1 MKNFNVTSMLVMLMF
16 MCITSMQAQSITPSK
31 KYITKELNN
40 VSNFSSIRV
49 LGSPD
54 VEYRQ
59 SSDSKT
65 TVSIYGS
72 DNLVD
77 LLEVSTVNGVLQVNI
92 KKGVKILSGERRL
105 KVIASSPSLDDVDI
119 KGSADVYLKGTLKG
133 ADLNLNITGSGDIEA
148 ENLQYTNLSAFIKG
162 SGDIDVKN
170 VKATTVKTI
179 VSGSGDVKM
188 KGSTQTAMLTV
199 NGSGDISAD
208 KLTATN
214 VVATVSGSGDISCYA
229 SKQLDAKASGSGDIE
244 YKGIPSYGWG
254 ARCRRICTWGY
265 FKDLRSG
272 KKFYVF
278 NSHTDH
284 EATEARRQSSF
295 MLLEQVRKIAK
306 GRPTFCTGDFNATP
320 DEEPVQLLLKDSLLL
335 DSYKC
340 TLTPPKG
347 PSGSFY
353 AYDKTGKTAKRI
365 DFIFVTPKIK
375 ILSYHTIDDDIKYN
389 KYSSDHF
396 PVMVEALLK

>member
-214 VVATVSGSGDISCYA
+214 VVYSA
-229 SKQLDAKASGSGDIE
+229 SQNVQIRSFAFL
-244 YKGIPSYGWG
+244 PVFPF
-254 ARCRRICTWGY
+254 RCRAHRILFSDG
-265 FKDLRSG
+265 
-272 KKFYVF
+272 
-278 NSHTDH
+278 
-284 EATEARRQSSF
+284 
-295 MLLEQVRKIAK
+295 
-306 GRPTFCTGDFNATP
+306 
-320 DEEPVQLLLKDSLLL
+320 
-335 DSYKC
+335 
-340 TLTPPKG
+340 
-347 PSGSFY
+347 
-353 AYDKTGKTAKRI
+353 
-365 DFIFVTPKIK
+365 
-375 ILSYHTIDDDIKYN
+375 ILVHI
-389 KYSSDHF
+389 
-396 PVMVEALLK
+396 PR

>member
-1 MKNFNVTSMLVMLMF
+1 

-133 ADLNLNITGSGDIEA
+133 ADLNLNITGSGDI
-148 ENLQYTNLSAFIKG
+148 
-162 SGDIDVKN
+162 
-170 VKATTVKTI
+170 
-179 VSGSGDVKM
+179 
-188 KGSTQTAMLTV
+188 
-199 NGSGDISAD
+199 SAD

-244 YKGIPSYGWG
+244 YKGSPSIVNKQGK
-254 ARCRRICTWGY
+254 
-265 FKDLRSG
+265 KDSISG
-272 KKFYVF
+272 K
-278 NSHTDH
+278 
-284 EATEARRQSSF
+284 
-295 MLLEQVRKIAK
+295 
-306 GRPTFCTGDFNATP
+306 
-320 DEEPVQLLLKDSLLL
+320 
-335 DSYKC
+335 
-340 TLTPPKG
+340 
-347 PSGSFY
+347 
-353 AYDKTGKTAKRI
+353 
-365 DFIFVTPKIK
+365 
-375 ILSYHTIDDDIKYN
+375 
-389 KYSSDHF
+389 
-396 PVMVEALLK
+396 

>member
-148 ENLQYTNLSAFIKG
+148 ESSRSAPLRELSPLRTVRASFPAYGSSNMTITDFVVGRVISFSTFIF
-162 SGDIDVKN
+162 I
-170 VKATTVKTI
+170 I
-179 VSGSGDVKM
+179 
-188 KGSTQTAMLTV
+188 
-199 NGSGDISAD
+199 
-208 KLTATN
+208 
-214 VVATVSGSGDISCYA
+214 
-229 SKQLDAKASGSGDIE
+229 
-244 YKGIPSYGWG
+244 
-254 ARCRRICTWGY
+254 Y
-265 FKDLRSG
+265 FA
-272 KKFYVF
+272 FYVYNWYVQEF
-278 NSHTDH
+278 LPFV
-284 EATEARRQSSF
+284 RRLF
-295 MLLEQVRKIAK
+295 
-306 GRPTFCTGDFNATP
+306 
-320 DEEPVQLLLKDSLLL
+320 VQ
-335 DSYKC
+335 
-340 TLTPPKG
+340 
-347 PSGSFY
+347 
-353 AYDKTGKTAKRI
+353 
-365 DFIFVTPKIK
+365 
-375 ILSYHTIDDDIKYN
+375 
-389 KYSSDHF
+389 
-396 PVMVEALLK
+396 

>member
-1 MKNFNVTSMLVMLMF
+1 MKSFNVTSMLVVLMF
-16 MCITSMQAQSITPSK
+16 LCFTGIQAQTVTPSK

-148 ENLQYTNLSAFIKG
+148 ENLQYTNLSAFVKG
-162 SGDIDVKN
+162 SGDINVKN

-179 VSGSGDVKM
+179 VS
-188 KGSTQTAMLTV
+188 
-199 NGSGDISAD
+199 GSGDISAD

-229 SKQLDAKASGSGDIE
+229 SKQLDAKANGSGDIE
-244 YKGIPSYGWG
+244 YKGNPSIVNKQGK
-254 ARCRRICTWGY
+254 
-265 FKDLRSG
+265 KDSISG
-272 KKFYVF
+272 K
-278 NSHTDH
+278 
-284 EATEARRQSSF
+284 
-295 MLLEQVRKIAK
+295 
-306 GRPTFCTGDFNATP
+306 
-320 DEEPVQLLLKDSLLL
+320 
-335 DSYKC
+335 
-340 TLTPPKG
+340 
-347 PSGSFY
+347 
-353 AYDKTGKTAKRI
+353 
-365 DFIFVTPKIK
+365 
-375 ILSYHTIDDDIKYN
+375 
-389 KYSSDHF
+389 
-396 PVMVEALLK
+396 

>member
-59 SSDSKT
+59 NSDSKT

-188 KGSTQTAMLTV
+188 KGSKSLGKEKSQYGKTYSLFWMR
-199 NGSGDISAD
+199 
-208 KLTATN
+208 KLVIHAFFIFN
-214 VVATVSGSGDISCYA
+214 HG
-229 SKQLDAKASGSGDIE
+229 
-244 YKGIPSYGWG
+244 KGI
-254 ARCRRICTWGY
+254 Y
-265 FKDLRSG
+265 F
-272 KKFYVF
+272 
-278 NSHTDH
+278 
-284 EATEARRQSSF
+284 
-295 MLLEQVRKIAK
+295 
-306 GRPTFCTGDFNATP
+306 FCTFAP
-320 DEEPVQLLLKDSLLL
+320 DLKI
-335 DSYKC
+335 SY
-340 TLTPPKG
+340 
-347 PSGSFY
+347 S
-353 AYDKTGKTAKRI
+353 
-365 DFIFVTPKIK
+365 
-375 ILSYHTIDDDIKYN
+375 
-389 KYSSDHF
+389 
-396 PVMVEALLK
+396 